1 MDWTSELTGLKQE
14 LEPLRLERERQAG
27 IDAAE
32 RQERLA
38 EIKKT
43 FDSLHIEGLL
53 GEMNRILLVG
63 QGTIEVYTPW
73 DIEGSSAGG
82 EEEDEEEEEDHD
94 EGEDAMS
101 AVLAW
106 DEGGALEIAVDVGEG
121 RDGFYLQV
129 NGVDIRLEEDA
140 IQQALLRA
148 FREELGL

>member
-1 MDWTSELTGLKQE
+1 MDWTSELRGLKEE
-14 LEPLRLERERQAG
+14 LEPLRQERERRTATEE
-27 IDAAE
+27 AE

-38 EIKKT
+38 EVKKL
-43 FDSLHIEGLL
+43 FDSLHVEGLL
-53 GEMNRILLVG
+53 GEMNRVLVNG
-63 QGTIEVYTPW
+63 QGTLEVYTPW
-73 DIEGSSAGG
+73 DIEESPTDGG
-82 EEEDEEEEEDHD
+82 EEVAEEDEE
-94 EGEDAMS
+94 GEDSMS

-121 RDGFYLQV
+121 PDGFYLQV